1 MTELD
6 DDYQNNLEKLIEEL
20 KKSEE
25 YIDGGRII
33 NYSDFKEKL
42 RTRCNFLI

>member
-25 YIDGGRII
+25 DIDGGRII

-42 RTRCNFLI
+42 RTRYNF